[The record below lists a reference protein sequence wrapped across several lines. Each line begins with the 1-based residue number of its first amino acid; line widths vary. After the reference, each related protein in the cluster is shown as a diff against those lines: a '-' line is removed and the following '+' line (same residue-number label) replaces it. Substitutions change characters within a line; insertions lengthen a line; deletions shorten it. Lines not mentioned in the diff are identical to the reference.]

1 MRAGLATPKKIGK
14 AMKRR
19 NWKGERGLDWIAD
32 AHGGAITV
40 TSQSGQ
46 GSTFH
51 VTVPGADAH

>member
-1 MRAGLATPKKIGK
+1 
-14 AMKRR
+14 MKRR
-19 NWKGERGLDWIAD
+19 NWTGERGLDWIAD

-51 VTVPGADAH
+51 VTLPGADAP